1 MSPKL
6 DLPRLRRSTRSL
18 MDRCGTP
25 RARYRI
31 NQKSAL
37 EIFHAHMAL
46 ETQTEEAFVDFTYSI
61 ATFP

>member
-1 MSPKL
+1 
-6 DLPRLRRSTRSL
+6 